1 MSNQVTGKPFTGL
14 VVNLSQLLTNED
26 YTLNTELEPY
36 LNKVLSVSQYKDFI
50 EKGSAHPYHDLRK
63 YFGGFFNNKA
73 LLIALINP
81 ELNKYG
87 LTTNMFIPSTYNQII
102 YQIDPKLDLKTKRK
116 IKKLVSEGVNI
127 EIPEERINSLIVELY
142 PYLNEEEH
150 RLYMTLYY
158 SLEVDNF
165 IRSVNYEQTI
175 LDSHT
180 YLLELTKE
188 LSLEYSSEKIRL
200 FNELLE
206 NNTTYGTSSL
216 NSKSKPTF
224 QAILTQTKLTVE
236 KLLD

>member
-1 MSNQVTGKPFTGL
+1 
-14 VVNLSQLLTNED
+14 
-26 YTLNTELEPY
+26 
-36 LNKVLSVSQYKDFI
+36 
-50 EKGSAHPYHDLRK
+50 
-63 YFGGFFNNKA
+63 
-73 LLIALINP
+73 
-81 ELNKYG
+81 
-87 LTTNMFIPSTYNQII
+87 
-102 YQIDPKLDLKTKRK
+102 
-116 IKKLVSEGVNI
+116 
-127 EIPEERINSLIVELY
+127 
-142 PYLNEEEH
+142 
-150 RLYMTLYY
+150 MTLYY

-206 NNTTYGTSSL
+206 SNTTYGTSSL

-236 KLLD
+236 KLLG